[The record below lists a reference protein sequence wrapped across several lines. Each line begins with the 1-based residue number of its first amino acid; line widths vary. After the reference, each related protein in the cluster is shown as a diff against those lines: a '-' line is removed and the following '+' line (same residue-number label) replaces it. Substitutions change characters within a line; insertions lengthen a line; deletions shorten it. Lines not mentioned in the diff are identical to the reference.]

1 MFPLRGREKRWRL
14 FRILHALCIVLLYV
28 LSIKVAK
35 AQAFTIDSTFQ
46 PFLDIRSR
54 TDAAIYAIYENPP
67 DGRIYV
73 GGQFSIGIANKRYD
87 GMVCYNRNGSAYLP
101 ANFSLGGGLYSTIGE
116 IFRIS
121 DTAFFVRSTPSVG
134 VIIDTLGQ
142 LNYPVSNWR
151 INVLNSVR
159 CSGSGTPYL
168 FPDGSAIFSNSRDN
182 TGKPCIIIIPPDT
195 FAGRH
200 IVKVNSQ
207 GFWDSSFVGIGDMP
221 DGFYPYDSNRIM
233 VFGSANRFR
242 YYNGVKVDG
251 LCRIYTDGRLDTT
264 FQSPILDTTLFA
276 MGVPFLVEEDGG
288 FFLTGPLILLKGE
301 SKYRGLVRLNAD
313 GSLDTN
319 FMNSSGPEDTR
330 NWVDP
335 TIYDMAKT
343 EDGGYLV
350 GGTFNRYQGYKR
362 NCIAKIDSTGKL
374 DTNYFKTGGPDSAY
388 NNATY
393 GISEILR
400 SEFGG
405 YYVGGNFLKWD
416 GKPSQPIIRL
426 HGMNVSVGVE
436 EKFAKSKAEG
446 IKLYPNP
453 ANERLTVEHASEIL
467 SYEIYNIH
475 GRLIR
480 SSPSDWSAKS
490 NFQLSLAGLP
500 AALYIISFQS
510 INGELISRKVVK
522 Q

>member
-1 MFPLRGREKRWRL
+1 MFQQAVQFLSLL
-14 FRILHALCIVLLYV
+14 FLLAV
-28 LSIKVAK
+28 PGSQLK
-35 AQAFTIDSTFQ
+35 AQAFELDSTFQ
-46 PFLDIRSR
+46 PFLDIRAEAG
-54 TDAAIYAIYENPP
+54 AAVFAIYENPP

-73 GGQFSIGIANKRYD
+73 GGRFSIANASKHYD
-87 GMVCYNRNGSAYLP
+87 GIVCYNRNGSAFAP
-101 ANFSLGGGLYSTIGE
+101 FSFGTAGASGLIGE
-116 IFRIS
+116 IKRIS
-121 DTAFFVRSTPSVG
+121 DTAFFVRRSLSVG
-134 VIIDTLGQ
+134 GIIDTLGQ
-142 LNYPVSNWR
+142 PNYPDANWR
-151 INVLNSVR
+151 PNIVKFSVK
-159 CSGSGTPYL
+159 CAGTDSPYL
-168 FPDGSAIFSNSRDN
+168 FPDGSALFGNSRDN
-182 TGKPCIIIIPPDT
+182 TGKPCIIIVPPDT
-195 FAGRH
+195 FPGRH

-207 GFWDSSFVGIGDMP
+207 GLWDSSFVGISDHQP
-221 DGFYPYDSNRIM
+221 EGFFRYDSNRIM

-264 FQSPILDTTLFA
+264 FTSPLLDTSLFS
-276 MGVPFLVEEDGG
+276 MGIPFLVEEDGG
-288 FFLTGPLILLKGE
+288 FFLNGALILLKGE

-330 NWVDP
+330 HWVDP
-335 TIYDMAKT
+335 CIHGMAKT

-350 GGTFNRYQGYKR
+350 GGIFNRYQGYKR
-362 NCIAKIDSTGKL
+362 NSIAKLDSTGKL

-388 NNATY
+388 NN
-393 GISEILR
+393 GMHWVSEILR
-400 SEFGG
+400 AEHGG

-416 GKPSQPIIRL
+416 GKASQPIVRL
-426 HGMNVSVGVE
+426 QDMSVNVGVE
-436 EKFAKSKAEG
+436 ENMVKNKAEN

-453 ANERLTVEHASEIL
+453 THERLTIESASEVL

-480 SSPSDWSAKS
+480 SSPTAWSAK
-490 NFQLSLAGLP
+490 NKFQLSLAGLP

-510 INGELISRKVVK
+510 INGELISKKVLK

>member
-1 MFPLRGREKRWRL
+1 MFQQAVQFLSLL
-14 FRILHALCIVLLYV
+14 FLLAV
-28 LSIKVAK
+28 PGSQLK
-35 AQAFTIDSTFQ
+35 AQAFELDSTFQ
-46 PFLDIRSR
+46 PFLDIRAETS
-54 TDAAIYAIYENPP
+54 AAVFAIYENPP

-73 GGQFSIGIANKRYD
+73 GGRFSIANASKHYD
-87 GMVCYNRNGSAYLP
+87 GIVCYNRNGSAFLP
-101 ANFSLGGGLYSTIGE
+101 ASFPLGGGGSALIGE
-116 IFRIS
+116 IKRIS
-121 DTAFFVRSTPSVG
+121 DTAFFVRSSLSVG
-134 VIIDTLGQ
+134 VIIDTLGR
-142 LNYPVSNWR
+142 LNFPVSNWR

-159 CSGSGTPYL
+159 CSGTGTPL
-168 FPDGSAIFSNSRDN
+168 VFPDGSALFGNSRDN
-182 TGKPCIIIIPPDT
+182 TGKPCIIIVPPDT
-195 FAGRH
+195 FPGRH

-207 GFWDSSFVGIGDMP
+207 GLWDSSFVGIADHQP
-221 DGFYPYDSNRIM
+221 EGFYPYDSNRIM

-264 FQSPILDTTLFA
+264 FTSPLLDTSLFS
-276 MGVPFLVEEDGG
+276 MGIPFLVEEDGG
-288 FFLTGPLILLKGE
+288 FFLNGGPILLKGE

-330 NWVDP
+330 ASVIP
-335 TIYDMAKT
+335 CIHGMAKT

-350 GGTFNRYQGYKR
+350 GGLFNRYQGYKR
-362 NCIAKIDSTGKL
+362 NCIAKIDSSGKL

-388 NNATY
+388 NNRIY
-393 GISEILR
+393 GINEILR
-400 SEFGG
+400 AEHGG

-416 GKPSQPIIRL
+416 GKASQPIVRL
-426 HGMNVSVGVE
+426 HDMSVSVGVE
-436 EKFAKSKAEG
+436 ENMVKNKAEN

-453 ANERLTVEHASEIL
+453 THERLTVESASEVL

-480 SSPSDWSAKS
+480 SSPTAWSAK
-490 NFQLSLAGLP
+490 NKFQLSLAGLP

-510 INGELISRKVVK
+510 INGELISKKVLK